1 MPIPISRT
9 SNKLASDARWR
20 MSWLTTMAILL
31 GLAIVVSL
39 PGCSGCLRDKTKEE
53 EEAARKKKQ
62 EEEQKKAD
70 FETPQFRALPYD
82 DRGPGNYIKPG
93 HWVSG
98 SIRLKANAF
107 DYRGELY
114 SKTTNSTGGSIPL
127 PGTNYFFSATRPIAL
142 AKGQESWSDVTYY
155 VPEVNQGSAA
165 SNSRWLMCRLQD
177 RGGGSVVQSEVLA
190 TQAMPAYQFYMVVL
204 AANSDDYQF
213 LGSLDTVKP
222 LSASLDQN
230 EGAPHYRVVI
240 PKIIDRTPL
249 PENPLTWTSIAVI
262 VWDDIDQQALT
273 TYQQE
278 ALLDWLHWGGQLI
291 ISGPASLD
299 RLKLSFLA
307 DYLPAQSEGAEE
319 LEQAR
324 FEAWNKKFV
333 PSERINDKPMR
344 YELKLTGAPARGV
357 KLKLA
362 DDAYYVQDTGDLV
375 AERRIGRGRITV
387 TAFQMRDPRITK
399 QWKNF
404 DNFFNG
410 AILRR
415 PARRFDVT
423 DIEFVT
429 TRWNSSR
436 SRNDPLAVSQL
447 RYFSRDV
454 ELASNRYERLEAEYL
469 GENGDQNEEG
479 NVDESLGMVA
489 PSKAEPTQFTTLP
502 EAGFVASDAGVAAW
516 NDDSGAASA
525 ARECLVQ
532 ASGID
537 IPDASFILRVT
548 AVYLLFLVPI
558 NWAFFWMIGRVEW
571 AWIAAPVIA
580 IIGAFAVIK
589 LAQLDIGFARNRT
602 EIGILEIQP
611 DYHRA
616 HMARYTSL
624 YTSLSTRYHSEFDQG
639 SALALPLTYG
649 EGKGVITRF
658 GDLPT
663 EVRFDQEGLS
673 ASLTGFN
680 VMSNST
686 GRMHS
691 EYMLPLAQDP
701 VFSWKPGDDGNSAEV
716 VYRGELSIRDVAV
729 MRRIGSGPKGAL
741 EVAWIGDLG
750 PKQSKTIRFEPMTDP
765 WSVCEEWNQSKVFS
779 PHIGKDAE
787 VSLRKLLNVA
797 KDVRHLRAGDVRL
810 IGWTDEDVPGVT
822 ITPEAPQS
830 DLRTLV
836 LAHLQYAPL
845 PDPES
850 DVNTRRILG
859 EEPEKVLQ
867 ESADSIELLPEN
879 GPN

>member
-1 MPIPISRT
+1 M
-9 SNKLASDARWR
+9 
-20 MSWLTTMAILL
+20 TT
-31 GLAIVVSL
+31 LAIMIGLSLVVSL
-39 PGCSGCLRDKTKEE
+39 PGCSGCVRDKTKEE

-70 FETPQFRALPYD
+70 FEQPEFRALPYD

-114 SKTTNSTGGSIPL
+114 SKTTNQTGGSIPL
-127 PGTNYFFSATRPIAL
+127 PGTSYFFSATRPIAL

-155 VPEVNQGSAA
+155 VPEVNQGGVGS
-165 SNSRWLMCRLQD
+165 SSRWLMCRLQD
-177 RGGGSVVQSEVLA
+177 RGGGAVVQSEVLP
-190 TQAMPAYQFYMVVL
+190 TQPMPAHQFYMVVL

-222 LSASLDQN
+222 LSASMDQN
-230 EGAPHYRVVI
+230 ESAPHYRVVI

-262 VWDDIDQQALT
+262 VWDDIDQQTLT

-291 ISGPASLD
+291 ISGPGSLD
-299 RLKLSFLA
+299 RLRLSFLA
-307 DYLPAQSEGAEE
+307 DYLPAESDGAEE
-319 LEQAR
+319 LEPER
-324 FEAWNKKFV
+324 FQTWNEKFV
-333 PSERINDKPMR
+333 LNERIDGKPMR
-344 YELKLTGAPARGV
+344 YDLKLSGAPARGV

-375 AERRIGRGRITV
+375 AERRVGRGRITV

-404 DNFFNG
+404 DNFFNA

-415 PARRFDVT
+415 PARRYEVT
-423 DIEFVT
+423 DVEFVT
-429 TRWNSSR
+429 TRWKDSR
-436 SRNDPLAVSQL
+436 LRNDPLAVSQL
-447 RYFSRDV
+447 RFFSRDV
-454 ELASNRYERLEAEYL
+454 ESAANRYDRYDGQQTADATE
-469 GENGDQNEEG
+469 GEQGLVQQEPIKND
-479 NVDESLGMVA
+479 
-489 PSKAEPTQFTTLP
+489 PSQFAALP
-502 EAGFVASDAGVAAW
+502 HAGFAATDSGVAAW
-516 NDDSGAASA
+516 NDESGAANA

-537 IPDASFILRVT
+537 IPDASFIFRVT

-558 NWAFFWMIGRVEW
+558 NWAFFRLIGRVEW

-580 IIGAFAVIK
+580 IVGAFAVIK

-649 EGKGVITRF
+649 PGKGVITRF
-658 GDLPT
+658 GDSPS

-673 ASLTGFN
+673 ASLTGFS

-691 EYMLPLAQDP
+691 EYILPLAQDP
-701 VFSWKPGDDGNSAEV
+701 VFSWKPGEDGKSAEV
-716 VYRGELSIRDVAV
+716 VYRGELLIKDVAV
-729 MRRIGSGPKGAL
+729 MRRIGNSPNGAL
-741 EVAWIGDLG
+741 EVAWIGDIA

-765 WSVCEEWNQSKVFS
+765 WNVCPEWSQSKVFS
-779 PHIGKDAE
+779 PNIGQDAE

-797 KDVRHLRAGDVRL
+797 KDVRHLRSGDVRL
-810 IGWTDEDVPGVT
+810 IGWTDEDVPGVE
-822 ITPEAPQS
+822 ITPEAPQR

-859 EEPEKVLQ
+859 QEPEKVLQ
-867 ESADSIELLPEN
+867 DSADSIELLPES